1 MDNNSLWS
9 LTQEAGRAIVTH
21 YAPVF
26 DQFAARSG
34 LSDRIVGLLLAAIT
48 FEPETVT
55 PARLRVRDPYTAAE
69 AYLSKL
75 ASAAQK
81 GYLAEQAPGEFRL
94 PPASRAEVQHLIDEA
109 RAVMA
114 RADPLTLSDSQRLA
128 SLLDR
133 LVLAGLNT
141 PPPPDTWSIRLSYK
155 LMPAAAPPLPYTEQA
170 ISCLHGY
177 RDDAHLAA
185 WQPSGLTA
193 TALETLTLLWR
204 GEADSLEAVCEKSA
218 RRGHPSHVYAEALAE
233 LRKRSFLEGP
243 ESAPR
248 LTEAGKTFRDRV
260 EDDTDHLFFAPWT
273 CLNDNEAAQLAG
285 LLTRLRDGL
294 RKNGPELVAG
304 E

>member
-1 MDNNSLWS
+1 MDNNALWS

-21 YAPVF
+21 YVPVF

-34 LSDRIVGLLLAAIT
+34 LSAGTVGLLLAAIT
-48 FEPETVT
+48 FEPETIT
-55 PARLRVRDPYTAAE
+55 PARLRVRSPYTAAE
-69 AYLSKL
+69 AYLSEL
-75 ASAAQK
+75 ASAARK
-81 GYLAEQAPGEFRL
+81 GYLTEIASGEFRL
-94 PPASRAEVQHLIDEA
+94 TPARRAEVQHLIDGA

-133 LVLAGLNT
+133 LVLASLNT
-141 PPPPDTWSIRLSYK
+141 PPPPDTWSIRLGYK
-155 LMPAAAPPLPYTEQA
+155 LMPAAAPPLPYIEQA

-177 RDDAHLAA
+177 RDDVHLAA
-185 WQPSGLTA
+185 WQPNGLTA

-204 GEADSLEAVCEKSA
+204 GEADSLEVVCEKLA

-233 LRKRSFLEGP
+233 LGKRGFLAGA

-260 EDDTDHLFFAPWT
+260 EEDTNRLFFAPWT
-273 CLNDNEAAQLAG
+273 CLNDDETAQLAA
-285 LLTRLRDGL
+285 LLRRLRDGL
-294 RKNGPELVAG
+294 WKNRPELVAG